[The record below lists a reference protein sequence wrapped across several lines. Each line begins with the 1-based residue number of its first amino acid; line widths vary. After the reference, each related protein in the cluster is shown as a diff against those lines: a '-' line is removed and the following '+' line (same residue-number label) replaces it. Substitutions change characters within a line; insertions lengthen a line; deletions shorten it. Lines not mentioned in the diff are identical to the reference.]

1 MEIPLNDQLIN
12 QIKNAQF
19 YMLRYETEF
28 TPCTG
33 ITAVTKQERRHF
45 TGGIMLAPWCP
56 KIKENKAVDD
66 LIRGG
71 KVKYT
76 DWKFKVHGRTCRVLT
91 TTDGFTPIL
100 YLEVEKCFRGVA
112 DPYDVPLPTLH
123 EDTLYFGLA
132 VNELLKQIATPDQF
146 VWGADWES
154 VPALS
159 LVRERHLIA
168 LTLHNTFDECLENES
183 QGFGEVYQIFSSK
196 RGKSEWTKTAL
207 EIGLEIAD
215 VATTVNR
222 GFAYGMLHEP
232 IQTRVMANHLQSLL
246 GKVVGIDNAAF
257 SDLNPFSK
265 QFIEK
270 YHSDTA
276 ESNKFLFTGQS
287 EARAKL
293 PAGISKNAAEK
304 VIVVSMGRRVSQKLH
319 DVLIESTRQILTRD
333 ADFPLFV
340 VFATKRG
347 DAASEMRLTRI
358 KQLQKD
364 FPANIAW
371 TDGQLEF
378 YGTLMQAADYN
389 CMPSL
394 YEPHGGAYE
403 GTVIPIAR
411 AIDGLAEQICGL
423 NPKGEAAKM
432 NRLWHKKNDP
442 PTGFLFRE
450 PPASDPEQLTAD
462 LKDLLGANPS
472 TETALFK
479 LMQNALSEVLVEA
492 VRLRVDQPERYA
504 AMVVAAIEKQ
514 KSTSWEENLN
524 GMLALIAK
532 ARKKR
537 KIG

>member
-1 MEIPLNDQLIN
+1 MEIPLTDQLSK
-12 QIKNAQF
+12 QVKSAQF
-19 YMLRYETEF
+19 FILRYETEF

-45 TGGIMLAPWCP
+45 KGGIMLAPWCP
-56 KIKENKAVDD
+56 RIRENKAVDG

-76 DWKFKVHGRTCRVLT
+76 DLKLKVYGRTCKVLT
-91 TTDGFTPIL
+91 TTDEFAPIL

-112 DPYDVPLPTLH
+112 DPYDVPLSTLH

-132 VNELLKQIATPDQF
+132 VNELLKQVATPGQF

-159 LVRERHLIA
+159 LVRERHHTA
-168 LTLHNTFDECLENES
+168 LTLHNTFDECLETES
-183 QGFGEVYQIFSSK
+183 KGFGEVYQIFSSK

-215 VATTVNR
+215 IVTTVNR

-232 IQTRVMANHLQSLL
+232 IQTRVMANHLQPLL

-270 YHSDTA
+270 YSADPA
-276 ESNKFLFTGQS
+276 EGNKFLFNGQA
-287 EARAKL
+287 EARKKL
-293 PAGISKNAAEK
+293 PDEISQNAAGK

-319 DVLIESTRQILTRD
+319 DVLIESTRQILSTD
-333 ADFPLFV
+333 PDFPLYV

-347 DAASEMRLTRI
+347 DSASEARLKRI
-358 KQLQKD
+358 KKLQKE
-364 FPANIAW
+364 FPTNIAW

-411 AIDGLAEQICGL
+411 AIDGLAEQICAL
-423 NPKGEAAKM
+423 NPRGEAAKM
-432 NRLWHKKNDP
+432 DRLWHKKNDP

-450 PPASDPEQLTAD
+450 PLSNDLEQLTAD
-462 LKDLLGANPS
+462 LVDLLGTNPS
-472 TETALFK
+472 TDSALFK
-479 LMQNALSEVLVEA
+479 SMQNALSEVLVEA
-492 VRLRVDQPERYA
+492 VRLRVDHPERYA
-504 AMVVAAIEKQ
+504 ELVMAAIEKQ

-532 ARKKR
+532 VRRKR
-537 KIG
+537 KIR